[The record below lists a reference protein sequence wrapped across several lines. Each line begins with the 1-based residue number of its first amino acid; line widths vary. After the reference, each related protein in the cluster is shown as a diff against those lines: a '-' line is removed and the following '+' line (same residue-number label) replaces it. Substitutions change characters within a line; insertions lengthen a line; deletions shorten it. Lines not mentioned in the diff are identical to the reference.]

1 MNHFYKLFILAAAT
15 FAAVSCGNRAKDTP
29 IRFANYNMRVITS
42 ADSLDRAFENRKPN
56 IRKRISDYDFDIIGA
71 QEVND
76 DMKAALMQ
84 DLSDTYSVFGEGRKA
99 TRKGEGTPIFY
110 KTERFELMES
120 GNFWLSET
128 PEVPG
133 SKSWDA
139 SVERIATW
147 GKFLDK
153 QTRKKFWDT
162 CKLPWHNVT

>member
-15 FAAVSCGNRAKDTP
+15 FAAVSCGNGAKDTP

-56 IRKRISDYDFDIIGA
+56 ILKRISDYDFDIIGA

-133 SKSWDA
+133 SKK
-139 SVERIATW
+139 
-147 GKFLDK
+147 G
-153 QTRKKFWDT
+153 
-162 CKLPWHNVT
+162 